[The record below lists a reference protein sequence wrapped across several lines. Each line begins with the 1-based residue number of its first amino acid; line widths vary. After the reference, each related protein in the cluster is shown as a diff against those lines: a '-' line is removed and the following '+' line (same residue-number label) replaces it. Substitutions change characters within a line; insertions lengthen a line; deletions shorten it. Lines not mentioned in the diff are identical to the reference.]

1 MLMEVCWRVFLMNA
15 RMFSTSCVYFMV
27 KIRVLIGMVYN
38 TRGCK
43 SKLGIQWI
51 NGQYYRKNTYVGLR
65 VLNLTYTRYIYIY
78 IYGYLFICFF
88 RYLFISNIFGYIYI
102 HIYHIYIYVY
112 YVYQSHPSN
121 INTPTWSQIY
131 VDRLLNHGF
140 WAVFNVRGIGITTFP
155 KAIQWLNL
163 PAGTWVPMK
172 HLGRGLTTPNQVQ
185 WNGDF
190 EAAWWGVMNL
200 GGYTYIYIY
209 IWATDKI
216 SRKLK

>member
-88 RYLFISNIFGYIYI
+88 RYLFISNIFGYIYT
-102 HIYHIYIYVY
+102 HISYIYMY
-112 YVYQSHPSN
+112 IMY
-121 INTPTWSQIY
+121 INPIPLILTPPTWSQIY

-155 KAIQWLNL
+155 KAIQWL
-163 PAGTWVPMK
+163 AGRHMGAHETPWSRAHDPKPGAMEWWFRSGMVRCHESGWV
-172 HLGRGLTTPNQVQ
+172 HI
-185 WNGDF
+185 
-190 EAAWWGVMNL
+190 
-200 GGYTYIYIY
+200 YIYIY
-209 IWATDKI
+209 TWATDKI